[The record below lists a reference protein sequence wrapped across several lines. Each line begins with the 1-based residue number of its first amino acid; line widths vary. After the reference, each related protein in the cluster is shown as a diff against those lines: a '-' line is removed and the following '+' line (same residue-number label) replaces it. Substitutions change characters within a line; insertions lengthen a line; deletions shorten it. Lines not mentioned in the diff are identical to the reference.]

1 MYVLSLHTPASAMKP
16 PCKGSKENV
25 DSAINNTSIH
35 DLPGSQRERKR
46 KSESKLLQGIRI
58 PTSFKSLNLTPQFT
72 SAPIDLL
79 SCRSHHLSASLR

>member
-35 DLPGSQRERKR
+35 DLPKEREKEKVRVSFYKA
-46 KSESKLLQGIRI
+46 SEY
-58 PTSFKSLNLTPQFT
+58 P
-72 SAPIDLL
+72 
-79 SCRSHHLSASLR
+79 HHSNP